1 LTGLTAGDDLRFLF
15 FPLLLF
21 GLLPL
26 VLGRERS
33 QSSKCDATIRTAL
46 GISPGL
52 ARYIITGGSD
62 GTTLA
67 AVLAQLTATG
77 VISMQARSGSYGLEL
92 VEESASVQ
100 PEEAAP
106 VRKRDE
112 KFLSNLPVFANFC
125 CA

>member
-21 GLLPL
+21 VYYLWCWAGKDPK
-26 VLGRERS
+26 VQNVMPQYEPPS
-33 QSSKCDATIRTAL
+33 

-106 VRKRDE
+106 VRKKDE

>member
-1 LTGLTAGDDLRFLF
+1 
-15 FPLLLF
+15 
-21 GLLPL
+21 
-26 VLGRERS
+26 
-33 QSSKCDATIRTAL
+33 
-46 GISPGL
+46 
-52 ARYIITGGSD
+52 
-62 GTTLA
+62 
-67 AVLAQLTATG
+67 
-77 VISMQARSGSYGLEL
+77 LEL